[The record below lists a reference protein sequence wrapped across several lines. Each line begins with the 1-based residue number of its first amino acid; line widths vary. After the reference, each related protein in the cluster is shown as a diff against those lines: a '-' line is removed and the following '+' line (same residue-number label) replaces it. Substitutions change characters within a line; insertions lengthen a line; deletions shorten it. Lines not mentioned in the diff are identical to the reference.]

1 MEKTELAR
9 IAENTLRNLRD
20 LIEEQHV
27 WAEAGME
34 DQSPFGDFL
43 DGVLA
48 IDRVVKQPLFGGGE
62 TLLHWEVLLG
72 FGGPDVRLEIDD
84 SGSGR
89 VVVAWWS
96 APYHLTF
103 DGVLRELGEE
113 LSAYDDAM
121 FGG

>member
-62 TLLHWEVLLG
+62 TLLHWEVLLAL
-72 FGGPDVRLEIDD
+72 GGPTVRLEIDD